1 MASLRTLP
9 SVDQVL
15 RSLKHLDFAP
25 KKLIANEVRSVLS
38 ERRDAL
44 RSGSVVSEVPVEKAV
59 EDRVRALLRPS
70 LRAVINA
77 SGVILHTNL
86 GRAPL
91 AEFRPIP
98 RYSNLEYD
106 IEAGKRGKRDAHT
119 AGLLE
124 LLLGRPA
131 IVVNNNAAAV
141 YLVLNELAAAHEVL
155 VSRGELIEIGDGFR
169 IPDIMVR
176 SGAFLREVGTTNRTR
191 IEDYKQAITEKTRLI
206 LRVHPSNFRVTGF
219 TARPDLN
226 EVVELG
232 RAQGVPIYEDL
243 GSGCLVDLHPHGI
256 DEPVVADSL
265 AAGVNLVSFSCDKL
279 LGGPQS
285 GIIAGDLELVQ
296 RVRRNPMYRAFRV
309 DKLIVEALEATL
321 RHLLTENWQAI
332 PTLRMIFADPREM
345 RDRADRIA
353 KRLEGLDPTVRESKT
368 AIGGGSTPDQTLPT
382 WVIELTVPNPT
393 AFERRLRLGQVPV
406 IARIERDKI
415 ILDMRTIAD
424 EEEEALAAAVQT
436 AGRPTTNQ
444 TARLPGPPRS

>member
-9 SVDQVL
+9 SVDQIL
-15 RSLKHLDFAP
+15 RNLKHLDFAP
-25 KKLIANEVRSVLS
+25 QKLIVNEVRSELS
-38 ERRDAL
+38 ERRVAL
-44 RSGSVVSEVPVEKAV
+44 RAGSLVSEVPIEKAV

-70 LRAVINA
+70 LRGVINA

-106 IEAGKRGKRDAHT
+106 VEAGKRGKRDAHT

-141 YLVLNELAAAHEVL
+141 YLVLNELAAGHEVL

-169 IPDIMVR
+169 IPDIMAR
-176 SGAFLREVGTTNRTR
+176 SGAFLRELGTTNRTT
-191 IEDYKQAITEKTRLI
+191 IEDYKKAITEKTRLI

-219 TARPDLN
+219 TARPGLN
-226 EVVELG
+226 ELVELG

-243 GSGCLVDLHPHGI
+243 GSGCLVDLRAHGI
-256 DEPVVADSL
+256 DEPLVTESL

-309 DKLIVEALEATL
+309 GKLIVEALETTL

-332 PTLRMIFADPREM
+332 PTLRMIFADAREM

-353 KRLEGLDPTVRESKT
+353 KRIEGLDARVRESQT

-406 IARIERDKI
+406 IARIECDKI

-424 EEEEALAAAVQT
+424 EEEEALAAAVQI

-444 TARLPGPPRS
+444 TATPLGPPRS